1 MTVAACARAS
11 STASPKSLSAAG
23 MGIVHSDD
31 AAAAAAPGAGL
42 AEAAEAAVAQ
52 GWHGGSSTGPPSRA
66 RFFARFC
73 AAREPPFA
81 GSALRMLPVVPS
93 LIVERRPEG
102 ADPGG
107 HRRVSAAARDQAEF
121 LWPIDSSS
129 IDFCGQSIQSSR
141 LLPEDLEAIS

>member
-11 STASPKSLSAAG
+11 SSASPKSLSAAG

-31 AAAAAAPGAGL
+31 DAAAAALGAGS

-73 AAREPPFA
+73 AAREPPFV
-81 GSALRMLPVVPS
+81 GSALRMPVVPVA
-93 LIVERRPEG
+93 L
-102 ADPGG
+102 APGEPSG
-107 HRRVSAAARDQAEF
+107 GSWLSGRKLLESVV
-121 LWPIDSSS
+121 
-129 IDFCGQSIQSSR
+129 CSR
-141 LLPEDLEAIS
+141 W

>member
-11 STASPKSLSAAG
+11 SIASPKSLSAAG

-31 AAAAAAPGAGL
+31 DAAAAALGAGS

-52 GWHGGSSTGPPSRA
+52 GFWHGGSSTGPASRA

-81 GSALRMLPVVPS
+81 LCMLPVVPS

-107 HRRVSAAARDQAEF
+107 HTSGAACDQAEF
-121 LWPIDSSS
+121 CGPSISVVNREIDSIES
-129 IDFCGQSIQSSR
+129 
-141 LLPEDLEAIS
+141 PTA

>member
-1 MTVAACARAS
+1 
-11 STASPKSLSAAG
+11 

-31 AAAAAAPGAGL
+31 DAAAAALGAGS

-52 GWHGGSSTGPPSRA
+52 GFWHGGSSTGPASRA

-93 LIVERRPEG
+93 LIVECRPEG

-107 HRRVSAAARDQAEF
+107 HISSLPSECEQA
-121 LWPIDSSS
+121 
-129 IDFCGQSIQSSR
+129 DFCGQ
-141 LLPEDLEAIS
+141 